1 MAVCM
6 VTIAQ
11 EVTTRTKY
19 RMNRSVYIQ
28 NHMHYVLDVECSRN
42 LIL

>member
-11 EVTTRTKY
+11 EVTTQTKY
-19 RMNRSVYIQ
+19 RMNRSVCIHD
-28 NHMHYVLDVECSRN
+28 HMHYVLDVEC
-42 LIL
+42 